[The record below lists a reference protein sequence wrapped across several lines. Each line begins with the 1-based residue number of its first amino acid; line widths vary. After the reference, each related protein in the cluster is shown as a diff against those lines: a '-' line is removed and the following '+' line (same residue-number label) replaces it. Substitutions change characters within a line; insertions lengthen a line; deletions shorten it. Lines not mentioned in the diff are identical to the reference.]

1 MDGPGGRPSRPFA
14 SATVRRPGIVEFL
27 HQCGREVRKM
37 VWPDR
42 RTLGHNATVIV
53 LTVVV
58 LVVALGTLELA
69 VGTLA
74 GGVVR

>member
-1 MDGPGGRPSRPFA
+1 
-14 SATVRRPGIVEFL
+14 
-27 HQCGREVRKM
+27 M

>member
-1 MDGPGGRPSRPFA
+1 M
-14 SATVRRPGIVEFL
+14 L
-27 HQCGREVRKM
+27 
-37 VWPDR
+37 WPDR

-58 LVVALGTLELA
+58 LVVALGALELA
-69 VGTLA
+69 VGTIA

>member
-1 MDGPGGRPSRPFA
+1 M
-14 SATVRRPGIVEFL
+14 L
-27 HQCGREVRKM
+27 
-37 VWPDR
+37 WPDR

-58 LVVALGTLELA
+58 LAAALGALELA

-74 GGVVR
+74 GGLIS

>member
-1 MDGPGGRPSRPFA
+1 MDGPGGPPARPFA
-14 SATVRRPGIVEFL
+14 SATARRPRIVEFL
-27 HQCGREVRKM
+27 HQCVREFRKM
-37 VWPDR
+37 RWPDG

-74 GGVVR
+74 GGLVR